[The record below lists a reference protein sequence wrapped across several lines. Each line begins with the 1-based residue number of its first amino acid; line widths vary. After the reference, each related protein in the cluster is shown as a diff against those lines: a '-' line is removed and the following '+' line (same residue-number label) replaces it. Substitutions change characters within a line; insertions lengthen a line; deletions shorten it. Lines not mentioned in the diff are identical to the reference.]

1 VKELK
6 TERWIRLQGVVLDKN
21 AQALMKVMD
30 ECLAEGIDHVH
41 LMISLTGGNVFYGA
55 SLFSQIHRVPLEI
68 STYNISTVQSIA
80 VTLFCAGH
88 HRYCVPE
95 ATFMIHPV
103 ILPPPQNQG
112 FSAQQFRE
120 FSEACTAH
128 TRSIATI
135 IANATGKDPERVYQ
149 DMNQTTW
156 FNAEQSKTYGLV
168 NAVTTNLLPAGAEVT
183 AIHEDGTVCIS
194 PPRKSPDLASLFP
207 GLNLPAM
214 PKTGIN

>member
-1 VKELK
+1 
-6 TERWIRLQGVVLDKN
+6 
-21 AQALMKVMD
+21 M
-30 ECLAEGIDHVH
+30 
-41 LMISLTGGNVFYGA
+41 
-55 SLFSQIHRVPLEI
+55 PLEV
-68 STYNISTVQSIA
+68 STVQSIA
-80 VTLFCAGH
+80 VTLFCARRR
-88 HRYCVPE
+88 RYCVPE

-103 ILPPPQNQG
+103 LFQPPQNQY

-120 FSEACTAH
+120 LLESCTTQ

-135 IANATGKDPERVYQ
+135 VANATGNDPQRVYQ

-207 GLNLPAM
+207 GLNLPAI
-214 PKTGIN
+214 PGKTGIN